1 MIIDVRKYMP
11 AMRRTCAEM
20 VLENGLKQLASGNLW
35 KKEVAMTLAEMH
47 QALKILRKES
57 TAGRLP
63 EKSGNQTKQ
72 QQQQTK
78 PINK

>member
-35 KKEVAMTLAEMH
+35 KKEAAMTLAEMQH
-47 QALKILRKES
+47 AVEILRKES
-57 TAGRLP
+57 TTRIGP
-63 EKSGNQTKQ
+63 VTKQ
-72 QQQQTK
+72 NHKQK
-78 PINK
+78 NK